1 MDAKIEQ
8 HRAHSLTYAVEGTII
23 KEKPNKLNRVFKDK
37 RYKSNKLSKVLQY

>member
-8 HRAHSLTYAVEGTII
+8 HRAHSLTYAVEGTI